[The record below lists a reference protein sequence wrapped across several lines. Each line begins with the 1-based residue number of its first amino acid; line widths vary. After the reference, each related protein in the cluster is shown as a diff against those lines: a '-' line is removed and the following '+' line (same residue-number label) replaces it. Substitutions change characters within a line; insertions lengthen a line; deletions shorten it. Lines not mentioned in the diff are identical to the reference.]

1 MRPMRKTLPVV
12 TAGAILLGISSY
24 ASAVLIGGLD
34 VPNGPIFSVAQVYEN
49 VVTGVGQTLSGY
61 GEVDS
66 INGMAVNTLC
76 SGCELTYRFT
86 DYVVSSISATDIK
99 FSGGTFTF
107 YLGFGADNDF
117 NAFTSG
123 SSAADLAAATN
134 GTVFLNL
141 MGHAID
147 AAGNTFAGTGVNIG
161 SATPSGTASGLADV
175 NTSGTGIANAYFDT
189 NTVPALFGSGN
200 ADILLTSSFNGLFPP
215 HPAECTQGQGP
226 SCVSGNADFRGS
238 VNDVSAFPSPVPEP
252 ATIALVAGAL
262 LALCA
267 RRRQFQLR
275 QRV

>member
-1 MRPMRKTLPVV
+1 MSPMRKTLPVV

-24 ASAVLIGGLD
+24 ASAALIGGLD
-34 VPNGPIFSVAQVYEN
+34 VPDGAIFSVAQVYEN

-76 SGCELTYRFT
+76 TDCELTYRFT

-99 FSGGTFTF
+99 FSGGTITF

-147 AAGNTFAGTGVNIG
+147 AAGNTFAGAGVNIG
-161 SATPSGTASGLADV
+161 SATPSGTGSGLADV

-189 NTVPALFGSGN
+189 NVVPALFGSGN
-200 ADILLTSSFNGLFPP
+200 ADFLLTSSFNGLFPP

-226 SCVSGNADFRGS
+226 SCVSGSAALRGS
-238 VNDVSAFPSPVPEP
+238 VNDVSVPPVPEP
-252 ATIALVAGAL
+252 ATLAL
-262 LALCA
+262 LGIGLAGLGFS
-267 RRRQFQLR
+267 RRRKLN
-275 QRV
+275 

>member
-1 MRPMRKTLPVV
+1 MRKTVLAIA
-12 TAGAILLGISSY
+12 AGAALLVGSG
-24 ASAVLIGGLD
+24 AALAVDIGGLN
-34 VPNGPIFSVAQVYEN
+34 VPLGATFAVASVYEN
-49 VVTGVGQTLSGY
+49 VVTSVGQTLSGY

-99 FSGGTFTF
+99 FTGGVVTF
-107 YLGFGADNDF
+107 YLGFGAANDF

-134 GTVFLNL
+134 GAVFLNL

-161 SATPSGTASGLADV
+161 SATPSGTGSGLADV
-175 NTSGTGIANAYFDT
+175 NTSGSGIANAFFDT
-189 NTVPALFGSGN
+189 NSVPALFGGGN
-200 ADILLTSSFNGLFPP
+200 ADFLLTSSFNGLFPP

-226 SCVSGNADFRGS
+226 SCVSGSADFRGATA
-238 VNDVSAFPSPVPEP
+238 VIPEP
-252 ATIALVAGAL
+252 GTYALMLAGL
-262 LALCA
+262 GVVGVVTR
-267 RRRQFQLR
+267 RRRQ
-275 QRV
+275 QR